1 MRMMRITKISVT
13 RIAGMFLIFATHL
26 FLGFYG
32 SSLGYVFNVGVPLFF
47 IISGYLYGEKEIK
60 EPVIWYFRRFIKI
73 CVPMYIFVLPVWLY
87 CFIRYGAR
95 FPYGYILNWQGLS
108 FVFVRIKESFLM
120 LPESMSGIGH
130 LWFLTVIMLCYLL
143 LILVKK
149 SESTDFVKN
158 IKKNSKV
165 EVVFCI
171 FIVAAQI
178 ALACIGFQIIY
189 FIEFFIGYAMSKKSL
204 DFKRK
209 KAFLMMSVII
219 AVALGVRLL
228 ARKFADGTVLYDNI
242 FVVWSQ
248 CILALWIYAFFDFVL
263 SNLPGLEQALGKSK
277 LINWL
282 DGISYFAYITHY
294 IFIKE
299 PFNLQK
305 YIPNVAV
312 ATLVFFVLSF
322 VSAEVLKLV
331 SKPITGGLNKLA
343 KKLSKEN

>member
-1 MRMMRITKISVT
+1 M
-13 RIAGMFLIFATHL
+13 LFA
-26 FLGFYG
+26 
-32 SSLGYVFNVGVPLFF
+32 
-47 IISGYLYGEKEIK
+47 
-60 EPVIWYFRRFIKI
+60 
-73 CVPMYIFVLPVWLY
+73 
-87 CFIRYGAR
+87 A
-95 FPYGYILNWQGLS
+95 
-108 FVFVRIKESFLM
+108 
-120 LPESMSGIGH
+120 
-130 LWFLTVIMLCYLL
+130 
-143 LILVKK
+143 ILVKK

-178 ALACIGFQIIY
+178 ALACIGFQIVY